1 MDCQRCHRVLDNHC
15 INQTFKLSVS
25 VKSKGEVMT
34 HPLISLYHGETSM
47 SKLLILPL
55 LFLGIVV
62 AVILVKLVKSIIKDF
77 KDDDCK
83 EK

>member
-1 MDCQRCHRVLDNHC
+1 
-15 INQTFKLSVS
+15 
-25 VKSKGEVMT
+25 MT